1 MLKNFSKVLGP
12 GLLFASTAIGVS
24 HLVQST
30 RAGADYGFSLL
41 IFIVLANVLKYPFFE
56 YGSRYANVTK
66 TSLIDGYKK
75 MGNWMLWL
83 YIIITVCSMFFV
95 TAAVS
100 VVTGGFMENLFGLSN
115 VFSFKLMPTLIIMLV
130 CTLILLVGKFSALN
144 QLLKIV
150 GIVLLLS
157 TVAAFVLAL
166 IKGPQSSE
174 PLWVSDL
181 QLFNKSPEN
190 ILTIAFIVS
199 LMGWMPTAIDLS
211 AWNSLWTIERI
222 KDSSYTPSL
231 KETLFEFRLGYI
243 ISAVLS
249 VFFLTLGAF
258 LVFGT
263 ETQLPESNAQ
273 FSHAI
278 VGLYTKVMGSWSYW
292 IIAASAFSIMF
303 STCIAVLDGYG
314 RSFKKCM
321 ELIRPDSKTKNSYS
335 YAVATVAVVAF
346 GVIYYFLDFSGNPK
360 GFTKLID
367 FATALSFGIGPIIAI
382 ANFYL
387 VNNSQF
393 PKDQRPNNWLKLL
406 SYVGIVFLLGF
417 IGFYLYS
424 LL

>member
-41 IFIVLANVLKYPFFE
+41 IFIVLANLLKYPFFE

-83 YIIITVCSMFFV
+83 YILITVCSMFFV

-100 VVTGGFMENLFGLSN
+100 VVTGGFMENLFGLTD

-150 GIVLLLS
+150 GLVLLLS
-157 TVAAFVLAL
+157 TITAFIMAML
-166 IKGPQSSE
+166 KGPQSSGT
-174 PLWVSDL
+174 LFSNDL
-181 QLFNKSPEN
+181 HLLDKSPKN
-190 ILTIAFIVS
+190 SLTIAFIIS

-222 KDSSYTPSL
+222 KDSNYTPSL
-231 KETLFEFRLGYI
+231 KETLFEFRVGYI

-258 LVFGT
+258 MVFGT
-263 ETQLPESNAQ
+263 DTKLPESNAQ

-278 VGLYTKVMGSWSYW
+278 VALYTNIMGDWSYW

-303 STCIAVLDGYG
+303 STCITVLDGYG

-321 ELIRPDSKTKNSYS
+321 ELIKPESNTKNSYS
-335 YAVATVAVVAF
+335 YAVATVAIVAF

-367 FATALSFGIGPIIAI
+367 FATALSFGIAPIVAI

-387 VNNSQF
+387 VNNGLF
-393 PKDQRPNNWLKLL
+393 PKNQRPKRGLKFL
-406 SYVGIVFLLGF
+406 SYVGIVFL
-417 IGFYLYS
+417 IGFNLFFFYS